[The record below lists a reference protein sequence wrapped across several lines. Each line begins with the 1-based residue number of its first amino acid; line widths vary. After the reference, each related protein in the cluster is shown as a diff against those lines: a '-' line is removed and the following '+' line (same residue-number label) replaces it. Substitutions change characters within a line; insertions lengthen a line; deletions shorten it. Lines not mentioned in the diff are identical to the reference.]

1 MKNNRTDLG
10 QTDGTCASWC
20 LAVLLALHFLCFPAS
35 WLGNAAGMPWGNLM
49 SVEGIRWYCAHI
61 PSILCTPVLA
71 YVVPLIVLA
80 GAVERSGVGEMLRS
94 RFSSGHFHL
103 TYRQRRALGFSF
115 GFFLLV
121 MVAVIL
127 SVKGPMPVL
136 LSVTGRVYPSPFF
149 NALYQS
155 VPMGLTFAMMAY
167 ASLCGHLRGWHECL
181 SVLYWGVR
189 RHAVWLFITVLSV
202 WLFKVSA
209 YVCGMWEVP
218 AGL

>member
-1 MKNNRTDLG
+1 
-10 QTDGTCASWC
+10 
-20 LAVLLALHFLCFPAS
+20 
-35 WLGNAAGMPWGNLM
+35 
-49 SVEGIRWYCAHI
+49 
-61 PSILCTPVLA
+61 
-71 YVVPLIVLA
+71 
-80 GAVERSGVGEMLRS
+80 
-94 RFSSGHFHL
+94 
-103 TYRQRRALGFSF
+103 
-115 GFFLLV
+115 